1 MAIFFKVVLI
11 GYGCRK
17 TIKNEGIPFI
27 KLCYRFW
34 LISTSYGS
42 NIFNE
47 KLFLTVSVNINPK
60 QLNMK
65 RAIILFACAK
75 LLASCTVIRQGEV
88 GVKRKFGKLNDNIED
103 AGLVGFN
110 PITTR
115 VIKVPIQTV
124 NQEVVLNLPSKEGL
138 TIESEISILYNVK
151 KQKVPYILEEIGE
164 NYEKVLIMNV
174 FRSAAA
180 DITAQ
185 YMAKDMHSGMRS
197 EIESKIQN
205 RMHESLMN
213 RGFEIER
220 VLMKSIK
227 LPSELS
233 RAIERKLQ
241 AEQEAQQMEYI
252 LDRERK
258 EAERRK
264 IEAEGTREAQMILA
278 EGLVREI
285 IELRSIEAFRELANS
300 PNTKIIITD
309 GKTPYLINSQR
320 D

>member
-1 MAIFFKVVLI
+1 M
-11 GYGCRK
+11 
-17 TIKNEGIPFI
+17 KNI
-27 KLCYRFW
+27 
-34 LISTSYGS
+34 
-42 NIFNE
+42 
-47 KLFLTVSVNINPK
+47 LFLSI
-60 QLNMK
+60 
-65 RAIILFACAK
+65 FA
-75 LLASCTVIRQGEV
+75 LLLSSCTVVRQGEV
-88 GVKRKFGKLNDNIED
+88 GVKRKFGKLNDNISD

-110 PITTR
+110 PFTTK

-124 NQEVVLNLPSKEGL
+124 NQEVKLNLPSKEGL
-138 TIESEISILYNVK
+138 TIESEISILYNIEK
-151 KQKVPYILEEIGE
+151 NKVPFILEDVGE
-164 NYEKVLIMNV
+164 NYERVLILNV

-180 DITAQ
+180 DVTAQ

-197 EIESKIQN
+197 QIENQILD
-205 RMHESLMN
+205 RMHESLRD
-213 RGFEIER
+213 RGFVVER

-227 LPSELS
+227 LPNELS

-252 LDRERK
+252 LERERK

-264 IEAEGTREAQMILA
+264 IEAEGTREAQKILA

-285 IELRSIEAFRELANS
+285 IELRSIEAFRELATS

-309 GKTPYLINSQR
+309 GKTPYLINSQK

>member
-1 MAIFFKVVLI
+1 MKNFFVV
-11 GYGCRK
+11 
-17 TIKNEGIPFI
+17 TAFI
-27 KLCYRFW
+27 
-34 LISTSYGS
+34 
-42 NIFNE
+42 
-47 KLFLTVSVNINPK
+47 LFLT
-60 QLNMK
+60 
-65 RAIILFACAK
+65 
-75 LLASCTVIRQGEV
+75 SCTVIRQGEV
-88 GVKRKFGKLNDNIED
+88 GVKRKFGKLNENIED

-110 PITTR
+110 PLTTR

-124 NQEVVLNLPSKEGL
+124 NQEVILNLPSKEGL
-138 TIESEISILYNVK
+138 TIESEISILYNVSK
-151 KQKVPYILEEIGE
+151 NKVPFILEEIGE
-164 NYEKVLIMNV
+164 DYERVLIMNV

-180 DITAQ
+180 DVTAQ

-197 EIESKIQN
+197 EIEYRIQK
-205 RMHESLMN
+205 RMDESLKD
-213 RGFEIER
+213 RGFHIER

-227 LPSELS
+227 LPAELS

-258 EAERRK
+258 EAERRR
-264 IEAEGTREAQMILA
+264 IEAEGTREAQQILA

-309 GKTPYLINSQR
+309 GKTPYLINTQIDR
-320 D
+320 